1 MNSKSRQ
8 TLADARVAEL
18 YLSGMSMPKVSAA
31 TGMGL
36 SRVQTVLQ
44 RAGVKLRGRHER
56 LPFPVAQLAIPPERM
71 AELYRAGA
79 SIEKVAAQA
88 GVPSTRAAKLL
99 REWGVALRHRPSK
112 QGPLLPPETIASRYR
127 AGESAGDLAAAAG
140 INVAEI
146 RAILIALGEEL
157 RPPLGTAHGRLDDR
171 QFPPTKI
178 VQLYEEGATVQSLA
192 KTLGVSREMIR
203 TLLLKRGVKL
213 RGRGGQPSAEPSEL
227 VADPGEVA
235 RLYRAGHGIEEVAAA
250 VDCTEWQVRTVL
262 LKLGMKLRGRAG
274 DRGDDFRPPPMP
286 AESVAALY
294 AAGAGFERVA
304 AKAGVSRK
312 KAKRMLRD
320 QQVPLRGRAE
330 AMRQPAQSR
339 RISDQTVARRY
350 RAGATL
356 GALAIAA
363 RSTVPVIRR
372 ILADQG
378 VALRPK
384 LAQLRISEQRIA
396 ELYREGSSL
405 GKIAVLAGCSRD
417 VIRRILRRDG
427 VTMRMA
433 TELNI
438 QRGTKPRITAE
449 LMQAHYEA
457 GSSLSQIAA
466 AAGIHLARVATI
478 LHRRGMKLRGRGATP
493 LADTVRVKIP
503 PEKMVELYLAGST
516 LVQIT
521 GLAGSDRKRISA
533 ILKRRGVKIRSRR

>member
-1 MNSKSRQ
+1 M
-8 TLADARVAEL
+8 
-18 YLSGMSMPKVSAA
+18 
-31 TGMGL
+31 

-71 AELYRAGA
+71 AELYRAGT

-99 REWGVALRHRPSK
+99 REWGVALRHRPPK
-112 QGPLLPPETIASRYR
+112 QGPRLPPETIASRYR
-127 AGESAGDLAAAAG
+127 AGESAGDLAKEAG
-140 INVAEI
+140 IKLPEI
-146 RAILIALGEEL
+146 RAILVAFGEEL
-157 RPPLGTAHGRLDDR
+157 RPPLGTAQGRLEDR
-171 QFPPTKI
+171 WFSPKKI

-192 KTLGVSREMIR
+192 KTLGVSLEMIR

-235 RLYRAGHGIEEVAAA
+235 RLYRAGHAIKEVAAA
-250 VDCTEWQVRTVL
+250 MGCTAWQVRTVL
-262 LKLGMKLRGRAG
+262 LKLGVKLRGRAG
-274 DRGDDFRPPPMP
+274 NRGDDFRPPPMP
-286 AESVAALY
+286 AETVAALY
-294 AAGAGFERVA
+294 AAGAGLERVA

-330 AMRQPAQSR
+330 ATRHPEQSR
-339 RISDQTVARRY
+339 NISDQTVVRRY

-356 GALAIAA
+356 ESLAIAA
-363 RSTVPVIRR
+363 GSNAPVIRR

-378 VALRPK
+378 VALRPM
-384 LAQLRISEQRIA
+384 LAQLNIPEERIA
-396 ELYREGSSL
+396 SLYRDGSSL
-405 GKIAVLAGCSRD
+405 GNIAALAGCSRA

-427 VTMRMA
+427 VAIRNA
-433 TELNI
+433 IELNI
-438 QRGTKPRITAE
+438 QRGVKPRITVEA
-449 LMQAHYEA
+449 MQARYET

-493 LADTVRVKIP
+493 LADTERVKIP
-503 PEKMVELYLAGST
+503 PEKMVELYLAGKT
-516 LVQIT
+516 ILQIT
-521 GLAGSDRKRISA
+521 ALAESNRDRITA